1 MFTFQA
7 IFEKK
12 IVKSENS
19 EKHCNLNITLLWAA
33 LRLLLRLRPTVTCL
47 KDPQFHQSL
56 ANILALYLLKI
67 QEVFSR
73 GNKMRTMAKNELIK
87 IKIAGKLQIFS
98 LMNNEHL
105 KLSRQQISKGVNLQ
119 HNLPLV
125 L

>member
-1 MFTFQA
+1 
-7 IFEKK
+7 
-12 IVKSENS
+12 
-19 EKHCNLNITLLWAA
+19 
-33 LRLLLRLRPTVTCL
+33 
-47 KDPQFHQSL
+47 
-56 ANILALYLLKI
+56 
-67 QEVFSR
+67 
-73 GNKMRTMAKNELIK
+73 MRTMAKNELIN